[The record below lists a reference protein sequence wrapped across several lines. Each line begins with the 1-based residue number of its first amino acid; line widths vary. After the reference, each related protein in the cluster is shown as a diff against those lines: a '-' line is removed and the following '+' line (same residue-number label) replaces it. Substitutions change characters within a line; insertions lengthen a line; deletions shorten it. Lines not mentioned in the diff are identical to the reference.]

1 MRANWKPDMVFS
13 RNLIWSTLFGG
24 DDLQGL
30 YARIDDAVEV
40 RNFTVL
46 RRLINQCRWLRPFGL
61 EDWKAQR
68 IYDRIVNSLALTQ
81 GIDFARMLVEVAQ
94 SAVIGGKLPASRLP
108 AAISRLVA
116 AQPQHI
122 IEELLAGQP
131 DDEVAALILYE
142 GVSRGKL
149 SSKSSSACTTHKR
162 ISSHNHPLSI
172 LPLDLLEWES
182 ELDLRTYD
190 LTSQGNSPPYLCSD
204 SDLHK
209 GSFLSV
215 TTQSTET
222 TTPQRSKL
230 IASAVLNW
238 QKGSNGEIEA
248 RTFRIDSDGSVAP
261 LAAMIP
267 RLELKCTGP
276 DDEISLLEP
285 PTLNK
290 IFAIL
295 YSAASN
301 GAAYNHG
308 EDAAYGRL
316 KAWLSIAGLIGL
328 SEFTPISEIAHRAL
342 ECEWLI
348 FTSECDWFY
357 QIAWDIGIACYNPAN
372 QELAVL
378 AATDTD

>member
-1 MRANWKPDMVFS
+1 MVFS
-13 RNLIWSTLFGG
+13 RSLLWSTLFGV

-30 YARIDDAVEV
+30 DSRIDHAVEV
-40 RNFTVL
+40 RNFTIL
-46 RRLINQCRWLRPFGL
+46 RRLIDQCRWLRPFGL

-94 SAVIGGKLPASRLP
+94 SAIIGGKLPASRLP

-116 AQPQHI
+116 SQSQHV
-122 IEELLAGQP
+122 IEELLAGQQ
-131 DDEVAALILYE
+131 DDEIAALLLYE

-149 SSKSSSACTTHKR
+149 SSKSSSACTTHQR

-182 ELDLRTYD
+182 ELDLRSYA
-190 LTSQGNSPPYLCSD
+190 LTSQGNSPPYFFSD

-209 GSFLSV
+209 SVFLSV

-222 TTPQRSKL
+222 TTPDRSKL

-238 QKGSNGEIEA
+238 QEGSNGKIEA
-248 RTFRIDSDGSVAP
+248 RTFRIDCDGSVAP
-261 LAAMIP
+261 IAAMIP

-276 DDEISLLEP
+276 DDEISILESP
-285 PTLNK
+285 ALNK

-295 YSAASN
+295 FSAASN

-316 KAWLSIAGLIGL
+316 KAWRSIAGLIGL
-328 SEFTPISEIAHRAL
+328 SEITSISEITHRAL
-342 ECEWLI
+342 ECEWII

-357 QIAWDIGIACYNPAN
+357 QVAWDIGIACYNPASK
-372 QELAVL
+372 ELAVL